1 MSDNGGRVYS
11 KAKVSPNHPLRGGK
25 LDLYEG
31 GTRVVGY
38 IQGPGILKNMEF
50 DGLMHM
56 VDWLPTLVQMAGGKT
71 NNEIDGLSIMKALQ
85 KGGQTSS

>member
-1 MSDNGGRVYS
+1 MYS
-11 KAKVSPNHPLRGGK
+11 KAKLSPNHPLRGGK

-38 IQGPGILKNMEF
+38 IQGPGIQKNVEF

-56 VDWLPTLVQMAGGKT
+56 VDWLPTLVQMAGGGT
-71 NNEIDGLSIMKALQ
+71 NNELDGLSMMNVLQ
-85 KGGQTSS
+85 KGGEISC